1 MNNPLQIL
9 LKNYLE
15 MEEYTKYNEL
25 LRQEIIS
32 KYVKKVQ
39 EKDTFFLYSSMI
51 ELLESIEKNLSEKE
65 ISEFR
70 YFYDLFKKDYSEKEL
85 SEILT
90 EFYKNIK
97 R

>member
-9 LKNYLE
+9 LKNYIE

-39 EKDTFFLYSSMI
+39 EKDAFFLYSSMI

-85 SEILT
+85 SDILT

>member
-51 ELLESIEKNLSEKE
+51 ELLEGIEKNLSEKE

-70 YFYDLFKKDYSEKEL
+70 YFYNLLKKDYSEKEL